1 MFVNE
6 ETGWLK
12 ESVNKAGRG
21 DSVAWITK
29 LAAKLLVLDFALC
42 SSGNGS
48 ARTVVETARQWI
60 AMNDSRIVVLGRYDN
75 RDPKQARPAAG
86 NVGALSLH
94 GGTRSVRES

>member
-48 ARTVVETARQWI
+48 A
-60 AMNDSRIVVLGRYDN
+60 D
-75 RDPKQARPAAG
+75 
-86 NVGALSLH
+86 
-94 GGTRSVRES
+94 GG